1 VFCYAPISST
11 MAKWTAVRENLLPN
25 HCVVIHDYS
34 ENYGC
39 KEKFELQQT
48 YFQSTEVSKDARKQF
63 WAGSLSQSVATVMSV
78 RCSYTWYISLSS
90 SEILGKVYFY

>member
-1 VFCYAPISST
+1 MSTIRMEMWKKNKIEKNKEKFRAQWQNEQLSSL
-11 MAKWTAVRENLLPN
+11 RENLLPN

-48 YFQSTEVSKDARKQF
+48 YF
-63 WAGSLSQSVATVMSV
+63 
-78 RCSYTWYISLSS
+78 
-90 SEILGKVYFY
+90 